1 MFAILSVQGE
11 GSARATQT
19 NKKRQTDKP
28 NKPSIERNP
37 MNKNA
42 NHEINHLTETI
53 IITKKFYKAASVLNT
68 PEYKELMEMR
78 RQHPTYALELRQ
90 IKKAEDK
97 KCYRN
102 LDYDN
107 MKTFIKSYETDA
119 TTREERL
126 AQFETV
132 KNLSKVQPSPYA
144 YVKKWFLTNYG
155 DEYNKY
161 NKKDEEAA

>member
-1 MFAILSVQGE
+1 MCKVRGAQE
-11 GSARATQT
+11 QT
-19 NKKRQTDKP
+19 KPIKKADGP
-28 NKPSIERNP
+28 NKPSIERNT

-68 PEYKELMEMR
+68 PEYKELMEIR

-90 IKKAEDK
+90 IKKAADK
-97 KCYRN
+97 KSYRN

-107 MKTFIKSYETDA
+107 MKTFIKSFETDEA
-119 TTREERL
+119 TCKERL
-126 AQFETV
+126 AQLETV
-132 KNLSKVQPSPYA
+132 KGLSKVQPSPYA

-155 DEYNKY
+155 EEYNKY